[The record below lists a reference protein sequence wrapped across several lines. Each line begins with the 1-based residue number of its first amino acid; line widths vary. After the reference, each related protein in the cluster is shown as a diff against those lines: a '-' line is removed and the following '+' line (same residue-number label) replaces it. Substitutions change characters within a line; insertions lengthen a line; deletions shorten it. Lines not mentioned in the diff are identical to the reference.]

1 MIIKGGT
8 LLTPFE
14 ELKDPIILIENGKI
28 VDINKSSA
36 SFDNFFNNSSSIINA
51 SGKYIV
57 PGFVDPHTHIGIYRL
72 EGEGGDQGIEISDIL
87 APQLDV
93 VDGLDVFDP
102 AFDDAL
108 KGGITS
114 VGILPGSYMSFGTSV
129 ERINIISGQGAIYKT
144 NKREIKRKAFLK
156 IALGEHPKRF
166 LSEKKLTPTTRMG
179 IIAELRNVFTR
190 AREYSTKKHE
200 KYDPKLEAL
209 ITVIKKKIP
218 IRVHVH
224 TARDILAIL
233 RFAKEFDLKIILDH
247 ATEAYILKEELKG
260 IPIVYGPI
268 VFSKRGTELAN
279 LDSSNLKLMKNLQF
293 TLTTDHPTIPIQYL
307 DLLAGLAVSEGF
319 SVKEALALI
328 TIEAAKILGIN
339 DKVGSIE
346 PGKDA
351 DIVVLSGKPFEPDT
365 QVIYTIV
372 DGKICYRGGE

>member
-14 ELKDPIILIENGKI
+14 EMNDPVIFIENGKI
-28 VDINKSSA
+28 VDIKSSA
-36 SFDNFFNNSSSIINA
+36 SFDNFSNDSVIDA

-57 PGFVDPHTHIGIYRL
+57 PGFVDPHTHIGVHRL
-72 EGEGGDQGIEISDIL
+72 EGEGGDQGVEVSDTL
-87 APQLDV
+87 TPQLDV
-93 VDGLDVFDP
+93 VDGLDMFDP

-144 NKREIKRKAFLK
+144 NRKEIRRKAFLK

-166 LSEKKLTPTTRMG
+166 LAEKKLTPTTRMG
-179 IIAELRNVFTR
+179 IMAELRSIFTR
-190 AREYSTKKHE
+190 AKEYSDKKDK

-209 ITVIKKKIP
+209 MAVINKEIP
-218 IRVHVH
+218 VRVHVH
-224 TARDILAIL
+224 TVRDILAVL
-233 RFAKEFDLKIILDH
+233 RFAKEFDLKVILDH
-247 ATEAYILKEELKG
+247 ATEAYLLKEELKDTS
-260 IPIVYGPI
+260 IVYGPVI
-268 VFSKRGTELAN
+268 FSKRGTELTN
-279 LDSSNLKLMKNLQF
+279 LDSSNLRLMKDLQF
-293 TLTTDHPTIPIQYL
+293 VLTTDHPTIPIQYL

-319 SVKEALALI
+319 SLREALALI
-328 TIEAAKILGIN
+328 TIKAAKILGI
-339 DKVGSIE
+339 DDRVGSIE

-351 DIVVLSGKPFEPDT
+351 DLVVLSGKPFEPDT

-372 DGKICYRGGE
+372 DGEICYHGGESK

>member
-14 ELKDPIILIENGKI
+14 EMNDPVIFIENGKI
-28 VDINKSSA
+28 VDIKSSA
-36 SFDNFFNNSSSIINA
+36 SFDNFSNYSVIDA

-57 PGFVDPHTHIGIYRL
+57 PGFVDQHTHIGVHRL
-72 EGEGGDQGIEISDIL
+72 EGEGGDQGVEVSDTL
-87 APQLDV
+87 TPQLDV
-93 VDGLDVFDP
+93 VDGLDMFDP

-144 NKREIKRKAFLK
+144 NRKEIRRKAFLK

-166 LSEKKLTPTTRMG
+166 LAEKKLTPTTRMG
-179 IIAELRNVFTR
+179 IMAELRSIFTR
-190 AREYSTKKHE
+190 AKEYSDKKDK

-209 ITVIKKKIP
+209 MAVINKEIP
-218 IRVHVH
+218 VRVHVH
-224 TARDILAIL
+224 TVRDILAVL
-233 RFAKEFDLKIILDH
+233 RFAKEFDLKVILDH
-247 ATEAYILKEELKG
+247 ATEAYLLKEELKDTS
-260 IPIVYGPI
+260 IVYGPVI
-268 VFSKRGTELAN
+268 FSKRGTELTN
-279 LDSSNLKLMKNLQF
+279 LDSSNLRLMKDLQF
-293 TLTTDHPTIPIQYL
+293 VLTTDHPTIPIQYL

-319 SVKEALALI
+319 SLREALALI
-328 TIEAAKILGIN
+328 TIKAAKILGI
-339 DKVGSIE
+339 DDRVGSIE

-351 DIVVLSGKPFEPDT
+351 DLVVLSGKPFEPDT

-372 DGKICYRGGE
+372 DGEICYHGGESK